1 MRSSSRWLNLVD
13 KFARAPFDSLPGRAV
28 ECVLCV
34 FVFMHLYTRACIVW
48 VYTHICVSVH
58 QALYLFV
65 LSTNLRKRSPTVC
78 QAVPAPFNQPL
89 TGLNHTP
96 PVLCCFVPHTLSP
109 ACCEKAKIT
118 MLCLTTPAWMQTDPH
133 STCGGLD
140 DSLTEK
146 RRDSHIF
153 PGPEIHYT
161 VTRTARTVMVNM
173 FRNTETLEQTNQGKQ
188 YLSMTT
194 TFLLLNQVYAPHPT

>member
-13 KFARAPFDSLPGRAV
+13 KFARGPFDSLPGHAV
-28 ECVLCV
+28 EFVLCV
-34 FVFMHLYTRACIVW
+34 FVFMHLYTRACMVW

-89 TGLNHTP
+89 TGLNLTP

-109 ACCEKAKIT
+109 ACCEKAKIP

-194 TFLLLNQVYAPHPT
+194 TFLPLNQLYAPHPT

>member
-1 MRSSSRWLNLVD
+1 MIVCQAALLS
-13 KFARAPFDSLPGRAV
+13 
-28 ECVLCV
+28 VLCV
-34 FVFMHLYTRACIVW
+34 CLCLCTCTYVHAWSGYIRI
-48 VYTHICVSVH
+48 SVH

-194 TFLLLNQVYAPHPT
+194 TFLPLNQLYAPHPT